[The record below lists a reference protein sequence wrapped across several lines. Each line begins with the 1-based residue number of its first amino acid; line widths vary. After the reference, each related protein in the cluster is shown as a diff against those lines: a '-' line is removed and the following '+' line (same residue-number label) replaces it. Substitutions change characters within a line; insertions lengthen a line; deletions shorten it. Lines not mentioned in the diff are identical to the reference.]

1 MTAQQLDVKTGLYIG
16 GEWLGPQDVLNPAT
30 GQSLGELPLATAAD
44 MDRAL
49 EAAARGFEQWRKVA
63 PQERAAVLHR
73 TAALVRERAEELA
86 RLATLEEGKPIVEA
100 RGEVAATAALLDFH
114 AGEAVRIYGR
124 VLPRPTGTRSLV
136 LHQPVGP
143 VAAFCA
149 WNFPV
154 MNPPPDAR
162 SS

>member
-1 MTAQQLDVKTGLYIG
+1 MAGSGRARHPCRTEPRNRPAAGRPAAGDHRRH
-16 GEWLGPQDVLNPAT
+16 GP
-30 GQSLGELPLATAAD
+30 
-44 MDRAL
+44 RI
-49 EAAARGFEQWRKVA
+49 EAAARGFDQWRKTA

-114 AGEAVRIYGR
+114 AGEAVRTYGR

-149 WNFPV
+149 
-154 MNPPPDAR
+154 
-162 SS
+162 